1 MFDSVIK
8 TKSADNV
15 YFNYHKEDRS
25 DDITKLL
32 QGLQAPQKTI
42 NPKYFYDTQGSE
54 LFEKITQLPEYYPTR
69 TEKHLLSHHAQEI
82 AQYCEEQVI
91 LIEPGS
97 GNSDKV
103 RLLLAALKPKSYVP
117 MDISAEF
124 LQRAANQLGE
134 KYPWLDI
141 HAICTDFSQSPPLP
155 NELPQGKRII
165 FYPGSTLGNM
175 TPPQAIHYLNQLR
188 QWIDGNNSQQKG
200 GILIGIDL
208 HKSSQQLNA
217 AYNDAAGITAA
228 FNLNILSH
236 VNRLVDGNF
245 DKQKFEHLAFYNE
258 KQHRIEMHLVSNI
271 DHIVHLNK
279 HALTF
284 KKGER
289 IHTENSYKY
298 TLDSFNSLVNKAN
311 LSVKKTW
318 IDEDSL
324 FSVHYLSSI

>member
-8 TKSADNV
+8 IKSADNV
-15 YFNYHKEDRS
+15 YFNYHREDKN
-25 DDITKLL
+25 DDITELL
-32 QGLQAPQKTI
+32 QGLQAEQKTI

-69 TEKHLLSHHAQEI
+69 TEKQLLNQHAQEI
-82 AQYCEEQVI
+82 AQYCGEQVI

-97 GNSDKV
+97 GNSEKV
-103 RLLLAALKPKSYVP
+103 RLLLETLRPKSYVP
-117 MDISAEF
+117 MDIAAEF

-134 KYPWLDI
+134 SYPWLDI
-141 HAICTDFSQSPPLP
+141 HAICADFSQSPPLP

-175 TPPQAIHYLNQLR
+175 TPSQAVNYLNQLR
-188 QWIDGNNSQQKG
+188 QWIDANNPQQKG

-208 HKSSQQLNA
+208 HKSSQRLNA
-217 AYNDAAGITAA
+217 AYNDTAGITAA

-236 VNRLVDGNF
+236 VNRLADGNF
-245 DKQKFEHLAFYNE
+245 DKQKFDHLAFYNE
-258 KQHRIEMHLVSNI
+258 KKQRVEMHLVSNI
-271 DHIVHLNK
+271 DHIVRLNK
-279 HALTF
+279 HTLTF
-284 KKGER
+284 KKDER

-298 TLDSFNSLVNKAN
+298 TLDSFNTLVNKAN
-311 LSVKKTW
+311 LSVEKTW